1 MGEVRAEG
9 MIFCDGCGEAF
20 VPEPVIMWDRHIEYT
35 SFSCPRC
42 GVRYLVSVTDDS
54 LRESIRQ
61 YERMATKNRIKRL
74 PEKDQVLMQRMKR
87 ENLRREAVLRKMY
100 GKEFI

>member
-1 MGEVRAEG
+1 MGEVRTEG
-9 MIFCDGCGEAF
+9 MILCDGCGEAF
-20 VPEPVIMWDRHIEYT
+20 VPEPVIMWDGHIEYT